1 MNKILIQVYS
11 IVLITFGLLT
21 NTIGQNDKVD
31 YLSPKD
37 YIIAG
42 IVVDGIRN
50 LDHNQIISKSGL
62 IRGNKISIPGDDITQ
77 AIQKLWKEKLFS
89 DIQIFVEKTQGENV
103 FLVIKLKER
112 ARLSRYSF
120 KGISKSHADDLREGL
135 DLYSGKLVTEDEIF
149 RIKQTSRGYYIE
161 KGFLRPEV
169 QVVTKLDT
177 LVNNSVMMKIIIKKG
192 DRFRINKITFEGND
206 NMKSSKLKRQ
216 MKKTK
221 EKHWWKLFWRSKFIK
236 SLYKTDKN
244 SIIAKYKD
252 NAYRDAII
260 TSDTIYDYDDKSI
273 NINMKINEG
282 NKYYIRSINWTGN
295 LKYRSGYLDTILG
308 IKSGDEYNQS
318 VLDARLYMNPGG
330 TDVSSLYM
338 DDGYLFFQITPIER
352 QVENDSVDLEF
363 RIYEGKQARIK
374 NITVTGNTKTSDHV
388 IIRDL
393 YTKPGDLFSR
403 DAVIR
408 SQRELSQKGY
418 FDPEQLNVNPKPNP
432 ADGTVDIEYVVA
444 EKPSD
449 QIELSGGW
457 GAGQLVGTLGVS
469 FNNFSIKNTFKKGAW
484 SPLPSGD
491 GQRLSIRA
499 QSNGY
504 QYQSYNVSF
513 TEPWLGGK
521 KPNALSVSAYHT
533 IQAYDRKYVQ
543 DSDGKAARDS
553 DGNKVLTADRRILKM
568 SGVSI
573 GLGRRLTWPDDYF
586 SIYHEIGYQY
596 FDLNNFSNVF
606 SFSDGYVNNLFYQFS
621 LSRSSI
627 DQPLYPRTGAS
638 FKFSVKLTPPYSL
651 LSPDKDYASLDDQDK
666 YRWIEYNKFKF
677 TSSWFTPLSKDKK
690 LVVNARLGFGFL
702 NGWNKDVGAPPFER
716 FYLGGSGLTGYS
728 LAAQEIIALRGYDD
742 KTISPTFGGSII
754 SKYTVELRYPISL
767 NPQATIYVLG
777 FTEAGNTWNDYK
789 KYNPFIVKRS
799 AGLGVRIFLPMF
811 GLMGLDYGFG
821 FDQLDSDASGESVTN
836 AEIQA
841 KGYRGQFHFTIGAN
855 LGEL

>member
-1 MNKILIQVYS
+1 MIKILIQIYS
-11 IVLITFGLLT
+11 IVLLTFLLITPSFG
-21 NTIGQNDKVD
+21 QSKKVD

-37 YIIAG
+37 YVIAG

-62 IRGNKISIPGDDITQ
+62 IRGNKITIPGDDITQ

-89 DIQIFVEKTQGENV
+89 DIQILVEKIQGENL
-103 FLVIKLKER
+103 FLIIKLEER

-120 KGISKSHADDLREGL
+120 SGISKSHADDLRDNMNL
-135 DLYSGKLVTEDEIF
+135 RSGKLVTEDEIF
-149 RIKQTSRGYYIE
+149 RIKQISRGYYIE
-161 KGFLRPEV
+161 KGYLRPEV
-169 QVVTKLDT
+169 KVVTKPDT
-177 LVNNSVMMKIIIKKG
+177 LVNNSVMMKIIIDKG
-192 DRFRINKITFEGND
+192 QRFKINEITFEGND
-206 NMKSSKLKRQ
+206 NLKASKLKRQ

-221 EKHWWKLFWRSKFIK
+221 EKHWWKIFWRSKFIE
-236 SLYKTDKN
+236 SLYKEDKQR
-244 SIIAKYKD
+244 ILAKYRD
-252 NAYRDAII
+252 NAFRDAEI
-260 TSDTIYDYDDKSI
+260 TFDTIYNYDEKSI
-273 NINMKINEG
+273 NIDIKIKEG
-282 NKYYIRSINWTGN
+282 SKFYIRSISWTGN
-295 LKYRSGYLDTILG
+295 LKYRTGFLDTILG
-308 IKSGDEYNQS
+308 IAPGDEYNQS

-330 TDVSSLYM
+330 TDISSLYM
-338 DDGYLFFQITPIER
+338 DDGYLFFQLTPVEK

-374 NITVTGNTKTSDHV
+374 NISVTGNTKTSDHV

-469 FNNFSIKNTFKKGAW
+469 FNNFALKNTFKKGAW
-484 SPLPSGD
+484 NPLPAGD

-504 QYQSYNVSF
+504 QYQSYNISF

-521 KPNALSVSAYHT
+521 KPNALSVSAYHSV
-533 IQAYDRKYVQ
+533 QAYDRKYLRDQ
-543 DSDGKAARDS
+543 KDANGK
-553 DGNKVLTADRRILKM
+553 KIPTANRRILKM
-568 SGVSI
+568 TGVSL
-573 GLGRRLTWPDDYF
+573 GLGRRLAWPDDYF
-586 SIYHEIGYQY
+586 SVYHEIGYQY
-596 FDLNNFSNVF
+596 FDLKNFSNVF
-606 SFSDGYVNNLFYQFS
+606 SFSDGYVNNVFYEFS
-621 LSRSSI
+621 LNRSSI

-638 FKFSVKLTPPYSL
+638 FKLSVKVTPPYSL
-651 LSPDKDYASLDDQDK
+651 IDQSKDYTTLNDQDK

-677 TSSWFTPLSKDKK
+677 TSSWFTPLSNDKK
-690 LVVNARLGFGFL
+690 LVLNARLGFGFL
-702 NGWNKDVGAPPFER
+702 NGWNKKIGAPPFER

-754 SKYTVELRYPISL
+754 SKYTLELRYPVSL

-789 KYNPFIVKRS
+789 KYNPFSVKRS

-821 FDQLDSDASGESVTN
+821 FDQLDSGSSGEAITN
-836 AEIQA
+836 SEIQA

>member
-1 MNKILIQVYS
+1 MNRKLIQ
-11 IVLITFGLLT
+11 IIALLFLVT
-21 NTIGQNDKVD
+21 GVSLVGNSQDKKID
-31 YLSPKD
+31 YLSPKE
-37 YIIAG
+37 YIVAG
-42 IVVDGIRN
+42 IVIDGIRN

-62 IRGNKISIPGDDITQ
+62 IRGNKITIPGDDISQ

-89 DIQIFVEKTQGENV
+89 DIQIFVEKIQGENV
-103 FLVIKLKER
+103 FLVIKLQER

-120 KGISKSHADDLREGL
+120 KGISKSHADDLRENI
-135 DLYSGKLVTEDEIF
+135 DLYSGKLVTEDELF
-149 RIKQTSRGYYIE
+149 RIKQISRGYYIE
-161 KGFLRPEV
+161 KGYLRPTV
-169 QVVTKLDT
+169 KIATKPDT
-177 LVNNSVMMKIIIKKG
+177 LVNNSVMMKITIDKG
-192 DRFRINKITFEGND
+192 ERFRINKISFEGNE
-206 NMKSSKLKRQ
+206 NLKSSKLRRQ

-221 EKHWWKLFWRSKFIK
+221 EKRWFKIFWRSKFIR
-236 SLYKTDKN
+236 SLYEEDKRK
-244 SIIAKYKD
+244 ILAKYRD
-252 NAYRDAII
+252 NAYRDAEI
-260 TSDTIYDYDDKSI
+260 TFDTVYDI
-273 NINMKINEG
+273 NEKNVNIDIKINEG
-282 NKYYIRSINWTGN
+282 SKYYIRSMAWTGN

-308 IKSGDEYNQS
+308 IKPGDEYNQS

-338 DDGYLFFQITPIER
+338 DDGYLFFQITPVEK
-352 QVENDSVDLEF
+352 QVEGDSVDLEF

-469 FNNFSIKNTFKKGAW
+469 FNNFALRNTFKKGAW
-484 SPLPSGD
+484 NPLPAGD

-499 QSNGY
+499 QSNGF
-504 QYQSYNVSF
+504 QFQSYNISF

-521 KPNALSVSAYHT
+521 KPNALSVSAYHS
-533 IQAYDRKYVQ
+533 IQAFDRKFITG
-543 DSDGKAARDS
+543 SNGRALRD
-553 DGNKVLTADRRILKM
+553 DEGNKVLTPNRRILKM
-568 SGVSI
+568 TGASV
-573 GLGRRLTWPDDYF
+573 GLGRRLNWPDDYF
-586 SIYHEIGYQY
+586 SVYHEVGYQY

-606 SFSDGYVNNLFYQFS
+606 SFSDGFVNNLFYQFS

-638 FKFSVKLTPPYSL
+638 FKLSAKLTAPYSL
-651 LSPDKDYASLDDQDK
+651 LGADKDYSTLEDQDK

-690 LVVNARLGFGFL
+690 LVLNARLGFGFL
-702 NGWNKDVGAPPFER
+702 NGWNKQIGAPPFER
-716 FYLGGSGLTGYS
+716 FYLGGSGLTGFQ

-742 KTISPTFGGSII
+742 RHVSPQTGGSII
-754 SKYTVELRYPISL
+754 SKYTLEVRYPLSL
-767 NPQATIYVLG
+767 NPQATIYLLG

-789 KYNPFIVKRS
+789 KYNPFTVKRS

-821 FDQLDSDASGESVTN
+821 FDQLDAGAEGEAVHNSQ
-836 AEIQA
+836 IQQQ
-841 KGYRGQFHFTIGAN
+841 GYRGQFHFTIGAN